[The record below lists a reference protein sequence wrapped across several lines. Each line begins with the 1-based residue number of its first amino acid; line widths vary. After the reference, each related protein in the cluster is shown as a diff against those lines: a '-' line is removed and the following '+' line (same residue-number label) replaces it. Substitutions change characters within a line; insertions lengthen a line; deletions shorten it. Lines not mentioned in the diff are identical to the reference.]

1 VNHWKK
7 KFRIFLRKNIIINL
21 LKFFLRY
28 ESVIL
33 LEQRVNVL
41 ELNIVEKKLKTI
53 ALFKFS
59 ENLIALKRYLELAEY
74 FKDKVYF
81 FVDVFKSLQELK
93 INLFK
98 DFLKEN
104 RRKEFINR
112 TRIILI
118 NKNKISFLLL

>member
-1 VNHWKK
+1 MNHWKK